1 MNANVT
7 NILKKVKDFLKP
19 QVALLIAAA
28 LLFISIFMPI
38 MDLPRRY
45 EKAVEQQI
53 ETAEDFDRDSEVKEL
68 KTMLKPSTARLFSTY
83 VLGLL
88 GGDVSASE
96 TTMFIAPLT
105 ALPLIL
111 IIATV
116 ALAILKK
123 HLPVV
128 ILSAIN
134 FIVLLIQKTVFSQV
148 FIDNG
153 EFRWAFGNGF
163 MFFAVILV
171 AAVAVWNVIE
181 NKKAKKACADV
192 IK

>member
-1 MNANVT
+1 MNVNVT

-53 ETAEDFDRDSEVKEL
+53 ETAEDYDRDSEVKEL

-96 TTMFIAPLT
+96 TIMFIAPLT

-192 IK
+192 LK

>member
-1 MNANVT
+1 MNVNVT

-88 GGDVSASE
+88 GGDVNASE
-96 TTMFIAPLT
+96 TIMFIAPLT

>member
-1 MNANVT
+1 MNVNVT

-19 QVALLIAAA
+19 QVALLIAAV
-28 LLFISIFMPI
+28 LLFISIFMPL

-96 TTMFIAPLT
+96 TIMFIAPLT